1 MRRDKSR
8 KLYAAALGLMPG
20 GVNSP
25 ARAWTAVGGEPLFIR
40 RGAGARVWDADG
52 NEYIDYVCS
61 WGPLV
66 LGHAHPE
73 VIEAVTAAA
82 TRGTSFGA
90 PTEQENTLAEM
101 VAESIPSM
109 ERVRFVSSGTEAGMS
124 ALRLARAYTG
134 RDKIVK
140 FEGGYHGHADAL
152 LVSAGS
158 GAAAH
163 GVPTSAGVTA
173 SFARDTLVADYNDP
187 ESVRAHFR
195 AAPGEIAAVIVEPV
209 AANMGVVPPAPGFLE
224 QLRDLTS
231 REGALLIFDEV
242 VTGYRVGY
250 GGAQRLYGVTPDVT
264 ILGKIIGGGMP
275 VGAYGGSREIMDT
288 VSPVGPMYQAGTL
301 SGNPVAMAAGIRTL
315 ELLREPGVYDRLET
329 TAARLA
335 DGLREVFADAEV
347 PLTINRV
354 GSMMTLFFSADEVTG
369 WASVSASD
377 KEAFGRF
384 FHRMIDEGVYLPPSG
399 FEAMFVSTATIT
411 LQYAEGESTPSSPPS
426 QPSRGP
432 PAGRCVITSNSIFP
446 RSLLPL
452 LRPGGPIKGEEVL
465 APRRPPKA
473 PSSPSRPRY
482 SLSTSQL
489 PTTFQIIPVRAA

>member
-187 ESVRAHFR
+187 ESVGAHFR

-275 VGAYGGSREIMDT
+275 VGAYGGARGDHGHRLAGRADVPGRHAVRQSRRHGRGHQD
-288 VSPVGPMYQAGTL
+288 VGAAARAGSLRQAGDDGRA
-301 SGNPVAMAAGIRTL
+301 SGRRP
-315 ELLREPGVYDRLET
+315 
-329 TAARLA
+329 ARRFRGRRGPA
-335 DGLREVFADAEV
+335 DGQ
-347 PLTINRV
+347 PG

-377 KEAFGRF
+377 KDAFGRF

-399 FEAMFVSTATIT
+399 FEAMFVSTAHGDAEIEATIEVARRA
-411 LQYAEGESTPSSPPS
+411 LQ
-426 QPSRGP
+426 
-432 PAGRCVITSNSIFP
+432 
-446 RSLLPL
+446 
-452 LRPGGPIKGEEVL
+452 
-465 APRRPPKA
+465 
-473 PSSPSRPRY
+473 
-482 SLSTSQL
+482 
-489 PTTFQIIPVRAA
+489 